1 MSGLVQAQRPP
12 VTSNSSNLATLRRE
26 AKAGLQNR
34 NAPSLACGKIRPWMP
49 EPHVSPTSYRSL
61 YDANRQRVLRLLAH
75 IAGPQN
81 AEDLTQIVFA
91 KVAKALP
98 QFRGDAEAS
107 TWLYRIAANT
117 ASDWLRSRS
126 AHEAKLTV
134 HLPDVAD
141 GETGPGNGSSALVD
155 LDSSPEQRLARKDM
169 RNCILGE
176 IGKLPKGQREV
187 IILGELGGLS
197 DEEVAQALGISRAN
211 VKVRLHRARAQMK
224 KTIEARCDFW
234 RTELSCAPNS
244 PACCPP
250 ATLPNRA
257 PSDR

>member
-1 MSGLVQAQRPP
+1 MDAETARKSDLFRA
-12 VTSNSSNLATLRRE
+12 
-26 AKAGLQNR
+26 
-34 NAPSLACGKIRPWMP
+34 
-49 EPHVSPTSYRSL
+49 L
-61 YDANRQRVLRLLAH
+61 YDANRQRVLRLLAC

-91 KVAKALP
+91 KADKALP

-134 HLPDVAD
+134 HLPEVAD
-141 GETGPGNGSSALVD
+141 GETGPGNASSALVD
-155 LDSSPEQRLARKDM
+155 LESSPEQQLARKDI

-187 IILGELGGLS
+187 LILGELGGLS

-211 VKVRLHRARAQMK
+211 VKVRLHRGRAQMK
-224 KTIEARCDFW
+224 KAVEARCDFW
-234 RTELSCAPNS
+234 RTELSCAPSS
-244 PACCPP
+244 PGCCPP

>member
-1 MSGLVQAQRPP
+1 
-12 VTSNSSNLATLRRE
+12 LATLRRE
-26 AKAGLQNR
+26 AEGRFAKSQRPEFGLWQNSIMDAETAR
-34 NAPSLACGKIRPWMP
+34 KSDLFRA
-49 EPHVSPTSYRSL
+49 L
-61 YDANRQRVLRLLAH
+61 YDANRQRVLRLLAR

-91 KVAKALP
+91 KADKALP

-107 TWLYRIAANT
+107 TWLYRITANT

-134 HLPDVAD
+134 HLPEVAD
-141 GETGPGNGSSALVD
+141 GETGPDNASSALVD
-155 LDSSPEQRLARKDM
+155 LESSPEQQLARKDI

-187 IILGELGGLS
+187 LILGELGGLS
-197 DEEVAQALGISRAN
+197 DEEVAQALGISRSN

-224 KTIEARCDFW
+224 KAIEARCDFW
-234 RTELSCAPNS
+234 RTELSCAPSS
-244 PACCPP
+244 PGCCSP